1 MCNAGYSPLGNGKE
15 DVMKIMFD
23 NYSFVG
29 ISIDTYNRKEYVI
42 KSENGAETYFTE
54 KIGNFLSEHYE
65 YATQIFT
72 PSFFEA
78 QKHLKLN
85 AGHLYDVRNVLKV
98 SAPNVISEW
107 ETAYDIEKAVGVL
120 YLVYR
125 NDRQYLV
132 AEKDMMSQIS
142 LIIEYL
148 NKLYAAGLFPRLCMS
163 CGSLFISGKKHGDVL
178 CSEECRKKK
187 KSQNTMAYYG
197 KLSKNEV
204 LYNNLYR
211 KWKQRIERAEE
222 KQTIDAEGI
231 AQLRQGLKN
240 LIETNRLLA
249 NESKAGNISDE
260 DYHNRIVL
268 RDKELY
274 ELIDTIKGNVK

>member
-1 MCNAGYSPLGNGKE
+1 
-15 DVMKIMFD
+15 MKIMFD
-23 NYSFVG
+23 NNSFIG
-29 ISIDTYNRKEYVI
+29 IYIDIYNRKEYVI
-42 KSENGAETYFTE
+42 KSENGTETYFVG

-65 YATQIFT
+65 YAAQIFT

-98 SAPNVISEW
+98 SAPNLISEW
-107 ETAYDIEKAVGVL
+107 EAAYDVEKAVGVL

-125 NDRQYLV
+125 NKRQYLI
-132 AEKDMMSQIS
+132 AEKNMTSQIS

-163 CGSLFISGKKHGDVL
+163 CGSLFLSGKKHGEVL

-197 KLSKNEV
+197 KLSENEA

-211 KWKQRIERAEE
+211 KWKQRIDRAEE
-222 KQTIDAEGI
+222 KHTIGSEGI
-231 AQLRQGLKN
+231 AQLRQRLKN
-240 LIETNRLLA
+240 LIETNRVLA
-249 NESKAGNISDE
+249 NECKAGNISDE
-260 DYHNRIVL
+260 EYRNRIVL
-268 RDKELY
+268 CDKELY
-274 ELIDTIKGNVK
+274 ELFDTIKGNVK